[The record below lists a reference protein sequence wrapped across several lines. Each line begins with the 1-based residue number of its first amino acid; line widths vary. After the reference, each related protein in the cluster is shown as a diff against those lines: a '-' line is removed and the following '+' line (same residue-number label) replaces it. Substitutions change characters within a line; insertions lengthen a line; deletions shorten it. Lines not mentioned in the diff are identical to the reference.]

1 MRSCPR
7 PLSMQPSSRTAA
19 RMRSHLASLALSRPR
34 TTRETHERGTP
45 ARRARSTWATR
56 RWARTPPHEQAWG
69 GARPAGAAPGSR
81 GAAQASVTGAPVA
94 AAFCAASMIRMVGI
108 ASAKGTVT
116 SPLPTTAARNSWI
129 SPMRFSP

>member
-1 MRSCPR
+1 MGPESGA
-7 PLSMQPSSRTAA
+7 PSVGGPAA
-19 RMRSHLASLALSRPR
+19 SGAAGEGGRASPHRL
-34 TTRETHERGTP
+34 GP
-45 ARRARSTWATR
+45 APGES
-56 RWARTPPHEQAWG
+56 G
-69 GARPAGAAPGSR
+69 GARPAGTAPDSN
-81 GAAQASVTGAPVA
+81 GAAQASATGAPVA

>member
-7 PLSMQPSSRTAA
+7 PLSMQPSSRTAT
-19 RMRSHLASLALSRPR
+19 RMRSRLASLTLSRPR
-34 TTRETHERGTP
+34 TTRETHKRETP

-56 RWARTPPHEQAWG
+56 QVGADSPSRAGLGRRPPG
-69 GARPAGAAPGSR
+69 GHRPGSH

-94 AAFCAASMIRMVGI
+94 AAFSAASMIRMVGI

-116 SPLPTTAARNSWI
+116 SPLPTTAATNSWI